1 MANNDVMIYEL
12 IEQLSRGSWAIQR
25 QSWPIP
31 FSKSFLLSASKRT
44 TNVLL
49 LANQTINFDKID

>member
-1 MANNDVMIYEL
+1 MIYEL
-12 IEQLSRGSWAIQR
+12 IEQLGGGSCAIQR

-31 FSKSFLLSASKRT
+31 LSKSFLLSAPKRT
-44 TNVLL
+44 INVLL

>member
-1 MANNDVMIYEL
+1 MIYEL
-12 IEQLSRGSWAIQR
+12 IEQLSRGSWAIQK

-31 FSKSFLLSASKRT
+31 FSKSFLLSAPKRT